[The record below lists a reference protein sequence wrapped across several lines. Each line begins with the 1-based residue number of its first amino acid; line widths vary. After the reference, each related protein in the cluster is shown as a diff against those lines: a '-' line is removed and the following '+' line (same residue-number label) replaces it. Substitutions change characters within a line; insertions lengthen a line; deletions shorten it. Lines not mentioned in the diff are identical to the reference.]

1 MVQLVGNVINPD
13 DDALWLM
20 GSDVEWVRGD
30 YVQAFQRPGLLA
42 QDNPWLVPNRLFAE
56 TMIRANKE
64 AVTAILGSL
73 ISWRVCTADQ
83 LQAGLA
89 VAPIPEFD
97 RYEPNIYG
105 ALCRLGAIN
114 VGFNPRERFEHI
126 TIPHVWLS
134 VGYKKKLVAQTLK
147 TFNGDQWL
155 RDMLANG
162 KLTSVHIHARHNTY
176 AAHVGLALTQ
186 HSNVQLTGGDGWGAL
201 ADIDAQA
208 VAESGIDKNCSTDL
222 VSLLDNN
229 VLTCVE
235 VQSSTMNM
243 EKKMKNWSRMLA
255 YSPMQRRGLLCVWLF
270 IRNQKD
276 HKYPGITPI
285 LERASLFD
293 EMMVGT
299 PTVAQRTGYAYWDE
313 WFNSDG
319 TRTEHFGEYM
329 DLTQNKRSI
338 FDPHWNSYTP
348 HTQPLHVLNNW
359 GWQVMRDTI
368 RREWGWDVS
377 TWTLPDAY
385 RGGFYGFTGLQAD
398 KEVV

>member
-1 MVQLVGNVINPD
+1 
-13 DDALWLM
+13 
-20 GSDVEWVRGD
+20 
-30 YVQAFQRPGLLA
+30 
-42 QDNPWLVPNRLFAE
+42 
-56 TMIRANKE
+56 
-64 AVTAILGSL
+64 
-73 ISWRVCTADQ
+73 
-83 LQAGLA
+83 
-89 VAPIPEFD
+89 
-97 RYEPNIYG
+97 
-105 ALCRLGAIN
+105 
-114 VGFNPRERFEHI
+114 
-126 TIPHVWLS
+126 
-134 VGYKKKLVAQTLK
+134 
-147 TFNGDQWL
+147 
-155 RDMLANG
+155 
-162 KLTSVHIHARHNTY
+162 
-176 AAHVGLALTQ
+176 
-186 HSNVQLTGGDGWGAL
+186 
-201 ADIDAQA
+201 
-208 VAESGIDKNCSTDL
+208 
-222 VSLLDNN
+222 
-229 VLTCVE
+229 
-235 VQSSTMNM
+235 
-243 EKKMKNWSRMLA
+243 MKNWSRMLA

-348 HTQPLHVLNNW
+348 HTQPLHVLNDW